1 MDNCYKM
8 HKNSKYDF
16 LLLDLLEYDIISL
29 LYKTQSLLHLLFI
42 KFICIMRNIK
52 KNELKREMLLADEGF
67 CKRMSMKE
75 LYAESPVWKYVGR

>member
-29 LYKTQSLLHLLFI
+29 LYKT
-42 KFICIMRNIK
+42 
-52 KNELKREMLLADEGF
+52 
-67 CKRMSMKE
+67 
-75 LYAESPVWKYVGR
+75 